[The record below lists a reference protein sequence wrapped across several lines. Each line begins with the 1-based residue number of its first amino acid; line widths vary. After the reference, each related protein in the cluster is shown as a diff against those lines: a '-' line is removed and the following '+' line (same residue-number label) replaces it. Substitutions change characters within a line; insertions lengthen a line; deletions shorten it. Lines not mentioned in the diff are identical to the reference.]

1 MNNSQL
7 FIDINEV
14 KKDVKSRGGWL
25 AVFFAFLGVS
35 VFNNLRNE
43 KYFERI
49 FNYIDF
55 GLRVIGMLAIV
66 MIFWYLIFRRKSKRN
81 LIINDIETIEVDKQE
96 FETAITIRFHQKREI
111 ELNFRNLE
119 NQIEPFLEALKKRN
133 SRVQIKPI

>member
-96 FETAITIRFHQKREI
+96 FETAITIRFHHKREI